1 MQQVIIYAQLE
12 VAPFYK
18 LCGFDELGLP
28 FREAGIK
35 NIKMRERL
43 RPCLTDDRRL

>member
-12 VAPFYK
+12 VVPFYK

-28 FREAGIK
+28 FREAGITHV
-35 NIKMRERL
+35 KMRKRH
-43 RPCLTDDRRL
+43 